1 MIKTSY
7 FATPYLLDLIDIDTK
22 PLIDYAYKLK
32 ETSQGR
38 QSTNLNS
45 WQSFDLDKNESI
57 LQHLLNVFTDKC
69 QIMHEDMKLKNKFK
83 QIVDNIWFNINPRGG
98 GNKPHVHSD
107 TIFSGVLYLQCNNES
122 GNLVFPHPAANHVY
136 HFNDDTVEEHNHMN
150 SSFFKT
156 PPQEKKL
163 IIFPSYAS
171 HYVEPNN
178 SDSDRISLS
187 FNTKFIE
194 Q

>member
-1 MIKTSY
+1 MLENFNGIRTRNIIDDTRLYY
-7 FATPYLLDLIDIDTK
+7 F
-22 PLIDYAYKLK
+22 
-32 ETSQGR
+32 
-38 QSTNLNS
+38 NS
-45 WQSFDLDKNESI
+45 
-57 LQHLLNVFTDKC
+57 
-69 QIMHEDMKLKNKFK
+69 
-83 QIVDNIWFNINPRGG
+83 
-98 GNKPHVHSD
+98 
-107 TIFSGVLYLQCNNES
+107 
-122 GNLVFPHPAANHVY
+122 NHVY